1 LTDLIEIDVL
11 LLGAGGGILLP
22 RSFSP
27 APGFASSLVDP
38 IANLGG
44 NCPTEGCVPSKAGC
58 QYPLAIA
65 MSQKTIPPRDRR
77 YRWSISPIMP
87 SHQMGIMFSAP

>member
-1 LTDLIEIDVL
+1 MTDLIEIDVL

-44 NCPTEGCVPSKAGC
+44 NCPTEGCVSSKAGF
-58 QYPLAIA
+58 QYALATA
-65 MSQKTIPPRDRR
+65 MSRKTIPPGTDDTVGQFLQLCRLIK
-77 YRWSISPIMP
+77 W
-87 SHQMGIMFSAP
+87 A